1 MVAALALALDW
12 GAVLTAAGKAVW
24 CEVPAR
30 SGKGCGRLEH
40 AAAALEWYQAKAR
53 AVAPAGSSADAALE
67 ESAVELIADLLH
79 WTAARGQDPDDVL
92 DRAQMH
98 YEAELE
104 GAA

>member
-1 MVAALALALDW
+1 MIAALALDW

-24 CEVPAR
+24 CEMPAHP
-30 SGKGCGRLEH
+30 GKGCGRLER
-40 AAAALEWYQAKAR
+40 AVAALEWYQAKAR
-53 AVAPAGSSADAALE
+53 AVAPAGRSADAALE

-92 DRAQMH
+92 NRAQMH

-104 GAA
+104 EAA